1 MSHPRF
7 DPCPPD
13 AACALPTVASTA
25 AQQAVEPAAQ
35 DEALVILGPAAV
47 AALPALCAAVTRAGR
62 RDLRV
67 LLVPTRPGEAC
78 DPEAVMSLR
87 IELARRG
94 CAVPVTECPTGAQ
107 ALAACLAAL
116 GAVRVISLPEV
127 CADPDEV
134 ADRQRHGAAV
144 PLAGWSDAKRAP
156 LRGSPYAAPLMPA

>member
-7 DPCPPD
+7 DRCPPD
-13 AACALPTVASTA
+13 AASAPTTVASTDPR
-25 AQQAVEPAAQ
+25 QAVEPAAQ
-35 DEALVILGPAAV
+35 DDALVILSPAAV

-116 GAVRVISLPEV
+116 GVVRVISLPEV
-127 CADPDEV
+127 CAHPEEV
-134 ADRQRHGAAV
+134 PGRQRHGAVV
-144 PLAGWSDAKRAP
+144 PHPDRGDPLRAP

>member
-13 AACALPTVASTA
+13 AACAPTTVASTDA
-25 AQQAVEPAAQ
+25 REAVEPVAR
-35 DEALVILGPAAV
+35 DDALVILGPAAV

-67 LLVPTRPGEAC
+67 LLVPTWPGEAC

-94 CAVPVTECPTGAQ
+94 CAVPVTECSTGAR
-107 ALAACLAAL
+107 ALAACVAAL
-116 GAVRVISLPEV
+116 GAVRVISLP
-127 CADPDEV
+127 
-134 ADRQRHGAAV
+134 
-144 PLAGWSDAKRAP
+144 
-156 LRGSPYAAPLMPA
+156 